1 MAEYWEVGL
10 IEIIDLVVTGISGV
24 AAVAAVIVSLRQV
37 GQEKLARA
45 EKLRRSQAESVS
57 CWFEDGP
64 EGPRSLDDK
73 HVWQYVVLR
82 NESESPVYDAIVACV
97 GLRGG
102 GPRCKGR
109 GMCGGLSI
117 PASTGRASTGRVGS
131 VASDFWFGNE
141 RRSWCRDCL

>member
-1 MAEYWEVGL
+1 M

-102 GPRCKGR
+102 RAPLHGERTVR
-109 GMCGGLSI
+109 GTSH
-117 PASTGRASTGRVGS
+117 TGVYWACFHRASGECGS
-131 VASDFWFGNE
+131 RLLVWE
-141 RRSWCRDCL
+141 